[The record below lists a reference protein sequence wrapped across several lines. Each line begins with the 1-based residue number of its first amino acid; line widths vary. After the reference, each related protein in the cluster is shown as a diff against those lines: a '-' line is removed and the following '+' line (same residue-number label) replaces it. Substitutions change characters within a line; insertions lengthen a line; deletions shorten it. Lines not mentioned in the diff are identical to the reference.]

1 MRLLESI
8 MIILILII
16 GAGFWINHELQNSTR
31 DLTRQIDR
39 VEVLVKEN
47 RWEAAVEQTEVLDK
61 VWQKEAKW
69 WPVFLEHQEM
79 DNIEFSMA
87 KFKEYV
93 ASKNNSLARGQ
104 LSEIKLMIEHI
115 PRKEEINL
123 KNIL

>member
-8 MIILILII
+8 IIILILIVC
-16 GAGFWINHELQNSTR
+16 AGFWINHELQVSTQ

-39 VEVLVKEN
+39 VGILVKESH
-47 RWEAAVEQTEVLDK
+47 WEAAVEQTEVLDK
-61 VWQKEAKW
+61 VWQQEAKW
-69 WPVFLEHQEM
+69 WPIFLEHQEM
-79 DNIEFSMA
+79 DNIEFSLA

-104 LSEIKLMIEHI
+104 LSEMKLMIEHI

>member
-8 MIILILII
+8 VVFLILII
-16 GAGFWINHELQNSTR
+16 CAGFWINHELQDSTR
-31 DLTRQIDR
+31 DLTQQIDR
-39 VEVLVKEN
+39 VGFLVKEN
-47 RWEAAVEQTEVLDK
+47 HWEAAEEQTEVLDK
-61 VWQKEAKW
+61 VWQREAKW
-69 WPVFLEHQEM
+69 WPIFLEHQEM

-93 ASKNNSLARGQ
+93 ASKNSSLARGQ
-104 LSEIKLMIEHI
+104 LSELKLMIEHI

>member
-8 MIILILII
+8 AVFLILIV
-16 GAGFWINHELQNSTR
+16 GAGFWINHELQDSTR
-31 DLTRQIDR
+31 DLSRQIDR
-39 VEVLVKEN
+39 VAVLVKGN
-47 RWEAAVEQTEVLDK
+47 HWEAAKDQTEVLDK
-61 VWQKEAKW
+61 VWQREAKW
-69 WPVFLEHQEM
+69 WPIFLEHQEM
-79 DNIEFSMA
+79 DNIEFSLA

-104 LSEIKLMIEHI
+104 LSEMKLMIEHI